1 MPAHPVKHRHVRD
14 ELLADGRM
22 VLFHPT
28 SKRIV
33 TLNPVAALVWEC
45 CDGRHSEGAIVDEVC
60 SVFTDTARVQEDVRV
75 VLEDLREKGLLEDD
89 VR

>member
-1 MPAHPVKHRHVRD
+1 MTAHPVKDRHVRD

-28 SKRIV
+28 SHRIV

-45 CDGRHSEGAIVDEVC
+45 CDGHHSEGAIVGEVA
-60 SVFTDTARVQEDVRV
+60 SVFTDTARV
-75 VLEDLREKGLLEDD
+75 EDD
-89 VR
+89 VKAVLKDLQEQGMLA

>member
-1 MPAHPVKHRHVRD
+1 MSAHPVKDRHVRD

-28 SKRIV
+28 TRHVV

-45 CDGRHSEGAIVDEVC
+45 CDGHHTEDAIVAEVS
-60 SVFTDTARVQEDVRV
+60 SVFTNTARVEDDVRA
-75 VLEDLREKGLLEDD
+75 VLKDLREKGLLADA
-89 VR
+89 R

>member
-1 MPAHPVKHRHVRD
+1 MSAHPVKDRHVRD

-28 SKRIV
+28 TRRVV

-45 CDGRHSEGAIVDEVC
+45 CDGHHSERAIVDEVS
-60 SVFTDTARVQEDVRV
+60 SVFTDAAGVQDDVRA
-75 VLEDLREKGLLEDD
+75 VLKDLREKGLLAALP
-89 VR
+89 

>member
-1 MPAHPVKHRHVRD
+1 MHDHPVKDRHVRD

-28 SKRIV
+28 TRRVV

-45 CDGRHSEGAIVDEVC
+45 CDGQHSEDAIIGEVS
-60 SVFTDTARVQEDVRV
+60 SVFTDTTRVEEDVKA
-75 VLEDLREKGLLEDD
+75 VLSDLREKGLLADAP
-89 VR
+89 

>member
-28 SKRIV
+28 SKRVV
-33 TLNPVAALVWEC
+33 TLNAVAALVWEC
-45 CDGRHSEGAIVDEVC
+45 CDGRHSEGAIVAEVA
-60 SVFTDTARVQEDVRV
+60 SVFTGTASV
-75 VLEDLREKGLLEDD
+75 EDD
-89 VR
+89 VRAVLRDLHAQDLLADAP

>member
-1 MPAHPVKHRHVRD
+1 MPAHPVKDRHVRD

-28 SKRIV
+28 SKRVV

-45 CDGRHSEGAIVDEVC
+45 CDGHHSEEAIVGEVS
-60 SVFTDTARVQEDVRV
+60 SVFTDTARVEDDVRG
-75 VLEDLREKGLLEDD
+75 VLRDLREKGLLGDAP
-89 VR
+89 